1 VILRGYDAKSSPQ
14 FGPAQCKLCKTILRG
29 IMFRCH
35 KTGCVE
41 ATLLNSSDFICEE
54 CFRGQRHRG
63 DHLVK
68 YYKHCILPEAI
79 TPQVSRKLCH
89 CTTVERTDSDGN
101 SVSLFPV
108 DSESKHRCSTG
119 FQFSKCR
126 LLQIGVTVAEAKL
139 QSVLKSRGLKDK
151 ILKNSKPMAPNATRQ
166 LPNLDAKMEDNLDK
180 DVPLAARNY
189 ASEKFPLGNTHISLM
204 VGPLIIENGVPK

>member
-1 VILRGYDAKSSPQ
+1 
-14 FGPAQCKLCKTILRG
+14 
-29 IMFRCH
+29 
-35 KTGCVE
+35 
-41 ATLLNSSDFICEE
+41 
-54 CFRGQRHRG
+54 
-63 DHLVK
+63 
-68 YYKHCILPEAI
+68 
-79 TPQVSRKLCH
+79 
-89 CTTVERTDSDGN
+89 
-101 SVSLFPV
+101 VSLFPV